1 MLGEAVEAEA
11 EVMFTEGGLEGLGFA
26 QAVEDVLAG
35 GLQPEMGAGRS
46 TGEVC
51 LTG

>member
-1 MLGEAVEAEA
+1 MEVEA

-26 QAVEDVLAG
+26 QAVGDVLADG
-35 GLQPEMGAGRS
+35 PQPETGAGRS